1 MACEA
6 GKLKAMPGDAPCALC
21 PAGTVSM
28 AGSTDTNDCTA
39 IPATTVPVLKMTLR
53 MPMTV
58 SEFTQDKQDGFRQAI
73 ARVLDVDGSKVRI
86 VNIKSRSNSRRLLAE
101 SIEVVTEIDR
111 DGDTSKVAAMK
122 SKLTISNINLQL
134 SKANLPEAE
143 MVQAPTLQES
153 PVTEQANASSAQNT
167 TTNTTVPLIAG
178 CVAGAVVLLCGLSVW
193 ILFRRKFS
201 RQTCALAEKLV
212 TIPRD
217 VPPVLT
223 ADSSAAGSAVG
234 VETRSDASVTASRDN
249 SARRTRSVDIAW
261 KACGDQVQVQQPR
274 NPLDAPSR
282 CESSSVRMDVLDFE
296 PDDIAASTSMGSP
309 PRANSLASS
318 EASKIRSAED
328 LPVLQ
333 AAGPEAVAYTASNTA
348 RAFKKFSKEK
358 ISDVLMIGP
367 VSAAEQQAARHG
379 RLPTRLSEDEARNR
393 NLSPDIYTT
402 AGSFDILASGHRS
415 VDSQEVN
422 GLASPP
428 LDTRSQATVLI
439 AQMREQGLLPG
450 ATARLVVLQP
460 KVQESK
466 SVAVGQ
472 VAASLAS
479 HRLKSLGNPALPA
492 PWPLLVAAAMEPGV
506 VQSIRSG
513 MEASVSSG
521 MGASVSG
528 TLSPGF
534 GGSSQPAD
542 SSLTSHTSSL
552 KLLGTLLPGVPQS
565 ETQKTRPPPIDAC
578 TSGSGPSSST
588 PSTQSAGT
596 AYHLYLLAGPQC
608 LNKQRIPLASPEKG
622 AERWAASQAIPL
634 EPQSPHLDDREP
646 ITPPSDLKPPT
657 PEGANPR
664 PTISQN
670 ANTVKLPGLKQE
682 PSSASSKK
690 KSASSKKNTM

>member
-1 MACEA
+1 
-6 GKLKAMPGDAPCALC
+6 
-21 PAGTVSM
+21 
-28 AGSTDTNDCTA
+28 
-39 IPATTVPVLKMTLR
+39 

-73 ARVLDVDGSKVRI
+73 ARVLDVDASKVRI
-86 VNIKSRSNSRRLLAE
+86 VSIKSRSNSRRLLAE
-101 SIEVVTEIDR
+101 SIEVDTEIDR

-153 PVTEQANASSAQNT
+153 SVTEQANASSAQNT

-201 RQTCALAEKLV
+201 RRTCALAEKLV

-223 ADSSAAGSAVG
+223 ADSSAAGSAVDVG
-234 VETRSDASVTASRDN
+234 TRSDASVTASRGS
-249 SARRTRSVDIAW
+249 SARTTRSVDIAW
-261 KACGDQVQVQQPR
+261 KARGDQVQVQQPC
-274 NPLDAPSR
+274 NPVDASSR
-282 CESSSVRMDVLDFE
+282 RESSSVRMDVLDLE
-296 PDDIAASTSMGSP
+296 PDDIAASTSTGSP

-318 EASKIRSAED
+318 EASKIRSPEG
-328 LPVLQ
+328 LRISQ

-348 RAFKKFSKEK
+348 WAFKEFSKEK

-367 VSAAEQQAARHG
+367 VSAEEQQAARLV

-415 VDSQEVN
+415 VDSQEVK

-428 LDTRSQATVLI
+428 LDARSQATALI
-439 AQMREQGLLPG
+439 AQMREQGLLPA

-460 KVQESK
+460 KVQESQT
-466 SVAVGQ
+466 VAVGQ
-472 VAASLAS
+472 VTASLAS
-479 HRLKSLGNPALPA
+479 HRFKSLGNPALPA
-492 PWPLLVAAAMEPGV
+492 PRPLMVAAAMEPGV
-506 VQSIRSG
+506 AQSIMSG
-513 MEASVSSG
+513 TE
-521 MGASVSG
+521 ASVSG
-528 TLSPGF
+528 TLSPRF
-534 GGSSQPAD
+534 GESNQPGD
-542 SSLTSHTSSL
+542 SSLKSHTSSF
-552 KLLGTLLPGVPQS
+552 KSMGTLLPDVPQS

-588 PSTQSAGT
+588 HSTQSAGT
-596 AYHLYLLAGPQC
+596 AYHSYLLAGPQC
-608 LNKQRIPLASPEKG
+608 LKKQRIPLASPEKG